1 MNTPYFMYPA
11 AASALRTRIMR
22 RTAALRE
29 ARDMRGE
36 LVRCGWS
43 RKAAAELVAIHVRM
57 AAEAVRG

>member
-43 RKAAAELVAIHVRM
+43 RDAAAELVRIHVAMRL
-57 AAEAVRG
+57 A